1 MQYGFG
7 WNSVGNGGVIFAR
20 FFRKGC
26 FEGFWRNMYGF
37 EQDIGSKGGRW
48 MDDDLVLVPKEDA
61 KLLMELHRISEK
73 RNCVDGLKYNKQS
86 REWVYYEE
94 VKHRKTVIVK

>member
-1 MQYGFG
+1 MVFERFLRETELK
-7 WNSVGNGGVIFAR
+7 VG
-20 FFRKGC
+20 K
-26 FEGFWRNMYGF
+26 
-37 EQDIGSKGGRW
+37 KGGRW

-73 RNCVDGLKYNKQS
+73 GNCVDGLKYNKQS

-94 VKHRKTVIVK
+94 VKHRKTVKVK

>member
-1 MQYGFG
+1 M
-7 WNSVGNGGVIFAR
+7 VCLD
-20 FFRKGC
+20 FRKERRCGFC
-26 FEGFWRNMYGF
+26 TLFAGNRVEGRK
-37 EQDIGSKGGRW
+37 EGGRW

-73 RNCVDGLKYNKQS
+73 GNSVDGLKYNKQS

-94 VKHRKTVIVK
+94 VKHRKTVKVK

>member
-1 MQYGFG
+1 
-7 WNSVGNGGVIFAR
+7 
-20 FFRKGC
+20 
-26 FEGFWRNMYGF
+26 
-37 EQDIGSKGGRW
+37 

-73 RNCVDGLKYNKQS
+73 GNCVDGLKYNKQS

-94 VKHRKTVIVK
+94 VKHRKTVKVKQERSAEEAVGNGEEAPDW

>member
-1 MQYGFG
+1 
-7 WNSVGNGGVIFAR
+7 
-20 FFRKGC
+20 
-26 FEGFWRNMYGF
+26 
-37 EQDIGSKGGRW
+37 

-73 RNCVDGLKYNKQS
+73 GNSVDGLKYNKQS

-94 VKHRKTVIVK
+94 VKHRKTVKVK

>member
-1 MQYGFG
+1 
-7 WNSVGNGGVIFAR
+7 
-20 FFRKGC
+20 
-26 FEGFWRNMYGF
+26 
-37 EQDIGSKGGRW
+37 

-73 RNCVDGLKYNKQS
+73 GNCVDCLKYNKQS

-94 VKHRKTVIVK
+94 VKHRKTVKVK